1 MSNNIPKP
9 INSHTI
15 SYKDHQRLQKFKV
28 DAFGTKI
35 VFKSFILRFLRAVFS
50 NRQTYEI
57 I

>member
-1 MSNNIPKP
+1 MSNNIPNP

-50 NRQTYEI
+50 NR
-57 I
+57 